1 MRGGRQEFLAA
12 YTITSMRRFG
22 SARLLASAWI
32 DLLFLSVVA
41 VRVAWYS
48 ICMNGLGV
56 DTHTPDLAV
65 FDSRRLAVRAV
76 AYCRSAVGQPAQPQ
90 ITRQVFD
97 PLGREVARVDPR
109 LGAAGRG
116 PNRTSLRGLSGT
128 ELLNV
133 SVDVGWTLL
142 LHGPAGQILQRWDS
156 RSTEQ
161 RVYDQ
166 RLRPISVTEQLE
178 DETPR
183 VVERF
188 QYGDPGGNA
197 RNQCG
202 QLIRH
207 DDPSTTRHMPDF
219 DLRGLPLLETSHFLS
234 SLDPVHWPLEI
245 DARNA
250 LLEPTPGFDSRWTYD
265 ALGEV
270 ATQTDAKLNCRRFSR
285 TCAGQLRAVSLRRQG
300 EAEVTLVSEIR
311 YNAGGLV
318 EQETA
323 GNGVITRA
331 EFSPEDARLLH
342 LSTGLPSQPLL
353 QNLHYTYD
361 PVGNP
366 VRIDDQAKATT
377 HFKNQRVDPVSTCTY
392 DSLYRLIFATGREV
406 YRAAND
412 PNALVNYREEYDYDA
427 GGNPLELRHLGAQP
441 FTRRWAVDVSSNR
454 RVIQHDGDLP
464 PDFTREFDGNGNQ
477 LHLLRGQTLRW
488 DARNQLSQVSPV
500 TREDGPDDRELYRYG
515 GGGKRLR
522 KVRCELTSRRT
533 LIAEVRY
540 LPGVE
545 IHRTADGAE
554 RHVLEIEAGRNTVRL
569 RHWVG
574 SPPTGVDNDYLSYS
588 VSDHLG
594 SSQLELDEKG
604 AVISD
609 EGYLPF
615 GGRAWWVAHH
625 AAKASY
631 KTKGYSGKERDAT
644 GLYYYGYRYY
654 APWQHG
660 WLNPDPAGEVDGLN
674 RYGFVG
680 NSPMRYFDRDGRVK
694 DDDQSFGQTAQLEFI
709 KALEGYPDTLEVF
722 AALVGEDMASD
733 PDDLPAD
740 EIHEPP
746 PSPQPVMPMPP
757 ASTPVTDLAPV
768 SPIRGTSQPAPV
780 LSQAEPQPSTSAAGD
795 GREQAHGR
803 NMRFSCPRCAKR
815 FAGKSNLDNHLRTH
829 TGEKPY
835 SCALCKK
842 RFAQKGGLKAHMRIH
857 TGEKPYK
864 CRICEAGFAQS
875 SHLKAHMRTHTEEKP
890 YKCSTCVASFA
901 RKSVLDIHMRTHTG
915 EKPYVCP
922 TCGTRFSH
930 RDCMLRHQRSI
941 HSAVI

>member
-1 MRGGRQEFLAA
+1 M
-12 YTITSMRRFG
+12 
-22 SARLLASAWI
+22 
-32 DLLFLSVVA
+32 
-41 VRVAWYS
+41 
-48 ICMNGLGV
+48 

-65 FDSRRLAVRAV
+65 FDPRSLAVRAL
-76 AYCRSAVGQPAQPQ
+76 AYCRSAVGQPAQSQ

-97 PLGREVARVDPR
+97 PLGREVARFDPR

-133 SVDVGWTLL
+133 SVDAGWTLL
-142 LHGPAGQILQRWDS
+142 LFGQAGQMLQRWDS
-156 RSTEQ
+156 RSTGQ
-161 RVYDQ
+161 RAYDQ
-166 RLRPISVTEQLE
+166 QLRPIAVTEQLE
-178 DETPR
+178 DDVPR

-188 QYGDPGGNA
+188 QYGGPSGSP

-207 DDPSTTRHMPDF
+207 DDLSTTRHMPDYN
-219 DLRGLPLLETSHFLS
+219 LRGLPLLESSHFLA

-245 DARNA
+245 EARNA
-250 LLEPTPGFDSRWTYD
+250 LLEPAPGLDSRWTYD

-270 ATQTDAKLNCRRFSR
+270 AMQTDAMLNRRRFSR
-285 TCAGQLRAVSLRRQG
+285 TCAGQLRSVLLQRQG

-323 GNGVITRA
+323 GNGVVTRA
-331 EFSPEDARLLH
+331 EFRPEDARLVD
-342 LSTGLPSQPLL
+342 LSAGLPNQPPL
-353 QNLHYTYD
+353 QKLHYTYD

-366 VRIDDQAKATT
+366 LRIDDQAKTT
-377 HFKNQRVDPVSTCTY
+377 TYFKNQRVDPVSTCTY
-392 DSLYRLIFATGREV
+392 DSLYRLISATGREV

-412 PNALVNYREEYDYDA
+412 PKALVNYREEYDYDA

-441 FTRRWAVDVSSNR
+441 FTRRWAVDVGSNR
-454 RVIQHDGDLP
+454 RVIQHDGDP
-464 PDFTREFDGNGNQ
+464 APDFTHEFDGNGNQ
-477 LHLLRGQTLRW
+477 LQLLRGQTLRW

-500 TREDGPDDRELYRYG
+500 TREEGPDDRELYRYG

-540 LPGVE
+540 LPGLE

-574 SPPTGVDNDYLSYS
+574 SPPTGVDNDHLSYS

-594 SSQLELDEKG
+594 SSQLELDEQG

-631 KTKGYSGKERDAT
+631 KTKGYSGKERDVS
-644 GLYYYGYRYY
+644 GLYYYGHRYY

-680 NSPMRYFDRDGRVK
+680 NSPLRYFDRDGRTRHGQPEAELPSINPDEVEAFFNEL
-694 DDDQSFGQTAQLEFI
+694 DPRHASRDGGAQADGEASQNFFTDQSRVESSELNDDFLKELIYGPMGTNRQ
-709 KALEGYPDTLEVF
+709 GVS
-722 AALVGEDMASD
+722 LVEA
-733 PDDLPAD
+733 
-740 EIHEPP
+740 
-746 PSPQPVMPMPP
+746 PSP
-757 ASTPVTDLAPV
+757 TPTMYMAPV
-768 SPIRGTSQPAPV
+768 SPISGTSQVASS
-780 LSQAEPQPSTSAAGD
+780 LSQTDDPRPSTSDAAYGT
-795 GREQAHGR
+795 GMAQTR
-803 NMRFSCPRCAKR
+803 PAKR
-815 FAGKSNLDNHLRTH
+815 FTCGYLRC
-829 TGEKPY
+829 G
-835 SCALCKK
+835 K
-842 RFAQKGGLKAHMRIH
+842 RFAQSSTLTIHERIH
-857 TGEKPYK
+857 TGEKPYVCDFCGK
-864 CRICEAGFAQS
+864 RFAQSNNLTIHERIHTGENPYVCDFCGKRFAQS
-875 SHLKAHMRTHTEEKP
+875 SALTLHER
-890 YKCSTCVASFA
+890 
-901 RKSVLDIHMRTHTG
+901 IHTG
-915 EKPYVCP
+915 EKPYVCDF
-922 TCGTRFSH
+922 CGKRFAQSGALTVH
-930 RDCMLRHQRSI
+930 ERI
-941 HSAVI
+941 HTGEKPYVCNLCGQHFADLSNFKGHERRMHNAGR